1 MRTRTIT
8 QSRLQPP
15 PALKGKS
22 GVVELPYPAKLSL
35 GETFITAQHRAEA
48 TLGAK
53 VTTQAAAVKLTH
65 DALVL
70 KVAERKELEDAI
82 IVKSGEV
89 TTAIKSYDT
98 ALQDYAQ
105 GATKAADGDVIKLQ
119 TLGVTPVATTRTRR
133 TGPPSAPEKIR
144 LLPGPASGSVVIKH
158 SRPAGAGSFA
168 VQYKLEPSRP
178 EDPWL
183 APETLQSKAPVQQ
196 LEGLAPGQLVRVR
209 VRALGAGWGPYSEE
223 VLGRAQ

>member
-1 MRTRTIT
+1 MRTRTLT
-8 QSRLQPP
+8 QSRLRPP
-15 PALKGKS
+15 PAIKGKT
-22 GVVELPYPAKLSL
+22 GVVDLPYPTKLSL
-35 GETFITAQHRAEA
+35 GETFITAQHRAET

-53 VTTQAAAVKLTH
+53 VTTQATAVKQTR

-70 KVAERKELEDAI
+70 KVAERKELQDAI
-82 IVKSGEV
+82 IVKDGEV
-89 TTAIKSYDT
+89 TAAVQRYDM
-98 ALQDYAQ
+98 ALQDYAM
-105 GATKAADGDVIKLQ
+105 GAAKAADGDVITLQ
-119 TLGVTPVATTRTRR
+119 TLGVTPVAISRPRR
-133 TGPPSAPEKIR
+133 TGPPKAPEKIR
-144 LLPGPASGSVVIKH
+144 LLPGPASGSLLIKH

-178 EDPWL
+178 EDPWQ

-196 LEGLAPGQLVRVR
+196 LDGLAPGQLVRVR